1 MFGGDFRQILPV
13 KIKGTRETTVGA
25 CLLRSPLWSNIT
37 VLHLTKNMHL
47 AKNPEDV
54 EYATWLLK
62 VGNGQLT
69 AEDGSI
75 LLSNDKKCGDTV
87 DSLIQAV
94 YPGISQLSVADN
106 LHDQWFSDCTILS
119 ALNDDVD
126 AINDRILDKFSG
138 ELKVF
143 QSVDKAIIEEG
154 ADQIEAHYSTE
165 YLNSINASVIHL
177 SELKVKIGCPIMI
190 LCNLDPANGLCNG
203 AQAILTRFST
213 HVLEVQLIGG
223 QHAGKLTFIP

>member
-1 MFGGDFRQILPV
+1 M
-13 KIKGTRETTVGA
+13 
-25 CLLRSPLWSNIT
+25 CLAR
-37 VLHLTKNMHL
+37 
-47 AKNPEDV
+47 NPEDV

-69 AEDGSI
+69 AEDVYI

-106 LHDQWFSDCTILS
+106 LHDQWFSDHTILS

-126 AINDRILDKFSG
+126 AISDRILDKFSG

-143 QSVDKAIIEEG
+143 
-154 ADQIEAHYSTE
+154 
-165 YLNSINASVIHL
+165 
-177 SELKVKIGCPIMI
+177 
-190 LCNLDPANGLCNG
+190 
-203 AQAILTRFST
+203 
-213 HVLEVQLIGG
+213 
-223 QHAGKLTFIP
+223 